1 MTELKKFS
9 LVRPTLDTPFHIDFH
24 WWKEHDSNWRVYLH
38 DCLCAEHQTV
48 FTNLEEDSYVDW
60 IDPATAEVTSVDGL
74 QQILM
79 THCARQPGFLTS
91 TTSLVD
97 SVFRLFVSM
106 GNVPLT
112 PRQISE
118 KTGKQ
123 AEIII
128 RTLGTTVYKGIRP
141 QKS

>member
-1 MTELKKFS
+1 
-9 LVRPTLDTPFHIDFH
+9 
-24 WWKEHDSNWRVYLH
+24 VYLH
-38 DCLCAEHQTV
+38 DCLCSEHQAV
-48 FTNLEEDSYVDW
+48 FTNLEEGSYVDW

-74 QQILM
+74 QQVLM

-97 SVFRLFVSM
+97 SVFRLFVAM

-141 QKS
+141 HKS